1 MSPENKQVSKMY
13 CLILTSSLDIRHYSQ
28 TFIPWKKFA
37 TNAKGERKTY
47 LFSEGLILQN
57 KFQMRI
63 IKPLLGELSLISLG
77 LLVYK
82 IFHQVTFMV
91 LIGAH

>member
-1 MSPENKQVSKMY
+1 MY
-13 CLILTSSLDIRHYSQ
+13 CLALTSSLDIRHYSQ
-28 TFIPWKKFA
+28 TCIQSLQLKLKV
-37 TNAKGERKTY
+37 KS
-47 LFSEGLILQN
+47 LLVLSEGLVLQN

-63 IKPLLGELSLISLG
+63 IKPLLGKQSLISLG